1 MATLTPT
8 SNRPAA
14 EPPSRRFRFRGRPGP
29 ASDRPTPQPAAR
41 PATAPARRFAV
52 ATLTVA
58 LGAALVTTPAIADAQ
73 TAAGGPELR
82 TAWGAPDIG
91 GIWDFR
97 TLTPLERPEVLG
109 DKAVLSPEE
118 AAAFRTQIRESLNAD
133 RRDGGAARDV
143 ERAYNDFWWDWGDNL
158 TADLRTSL
166 IVDPPDGRIPPR
178 VAGVDE
184 ADDAR
189 RAARR
194 RPVRERVIF
203 GSPAHGPEDLGL
215 SERCMLGFNAGPPM
229 LPSAYN
235 NNIQILQTPD
245 HVVILNEMIH
255 DARIVPLTDV
265 PHLPAGVRQWLGDSR
280 GAWEGDTL
288 VVESTNFTAKT
299 GSFYTVVRAY
309 GSGETLRLVER
320 FTREGADRL
329 RYEFTIDDPATFT
342 QPITGMIPM
351 QRSDQ
356 SLFEYACHEG
366 NYGMTNLLAGAR
378 VQERRAGDAERADA
392 DAATAR

>member
-1 MATLTPT
+1 MTHPMPLGAC
-8 SNRPAA
+8 SDVRERERVQRPLCV
-14 EPPSRRFRFRGRPGP
+14 RC
-29 ASDRPTPQPAAR
+29 
-41 PATAPARRFAV
+41 RRFAAV
-52 ATLTVA
+52 GGLVA
-58 LGAALVTTPAIADAQ
+58 LLAMPVAAAAQDGSAGASTATPSGSA
-73 TAAGGPELR
+73 LR
-82 TAWGAPDIG
+82 TPWGAPDLG
-91 GIWDFR
+91 GVWDFR

-109 DKAVLSPEE
+109 EKAVLTPEE
-118 AAAFRTQIRESLNAD
+118 AAAFRTQILESRNAD

-143 ERAYNDFWWDWGDNL
+143 ERAYNDFWWDYGDSL
-158 TADLRTSL
+158 TEDLRTSL
-166 IVDPPDGRIPPR
+166 IVDPPDGRIPAR
-178 VAGVDE
+178 VAGIDE

-235 NNIQILQTPD
+235 NNIRILQTPD

-255 DARIVPLTDV
+255 DARIVPLGDK
-265 PHLPAGVRQWLGDSR
+265 PHLPDGIRQWLGDSR
-280 GAWEGDTL
+280 GHWDGDTL

-299 GSFYTVVRAY
+299 GSFYTVIRAY
-309 GSGETLRLVER
+309 GSGDTLRLVER
-320 FTREGADRL
+320 FTREDDDRL

-351 QRSDQ
+351 QRSDAP
-356 SLFEYACHEG
+356 LFEYACHEG

-378 VQERRAGDAERADA
+378 VQERRAEETADG
-392 DAATAR
+392 TAR